1 MNKELI
7 KKELTEKHRL
17 FTDYIG
23 NLGEDAFLQRKNN
36 EKWSAGQQLKHIYL
50 SVRPV
55 KMALFLPKFLLKL
68 LFRRPRQKRTYDEL
82 VATYRE
88 VLKNGGKAG
97 ALYIP
102 KSVSFNQRQKLITD
116 LTNLIISL
124 NKKIDK
130 LSEED
135 LDSLILPHPLIGK
148 TTVREMLYFTIYHV
162 QHHHEVIKK
171 YLD

>member
-1 MNKELI
+1 MNKEFI
-7 KKELTEKHRL
+7 KKELAEKHKL

-23 NLGEDAFLQRKNN
+23 SLDEDTFMKRENN

-55 KMALFLPKFLLKL
+55 KMALLLPKFLLKL
-68 LFRRPRQKRTYDEL
+68 LFGRPRQKRTYDEL
-82 VATYRE
+82 VATYKE

-97 ALYIP
+97 APYIP

-116 LTNLIISL
+116 LTNLIKSL
-124 NKKIDK
+124 SDKIDQ

-135 LDSLILPHPLIGK
+135 IDSIILPHPLIGK
-148 TTVREMLYFTIYHV
+148 ISVREMLYFTIYHV
-162 QHHHEVIKK
+162 QHHQELLKK
-171 YLD
+171 YLN